1 MKLLKFYA
9 EWCKPCTRLS
19 EMLEDFTSVPVENIN
34 VDINQEFVT
43 KYTIRNI
50 PTLILIDD
58 EGKELYKHT
67 GLITLN
73 ELKSKIDAIKRDYTL
88 E

>member
-9 EWCKPCTRLS
+9 EWCKPCITLS
-19 EMLEDFTSVPVENIN
+19 KMLEEFSSVPVENIN
-34 VDINQEFVT
+34 VDTNQEFVNL
-43 KYTIRNI
+43 YTIRNI

-67 GLITLN
+67 GLITLA
-73 ELKSKIDAIKRDYTL
+73 ELKSKIDAIKGD
-88 E
+88 

>member
-9 EWCKPCTRLS
+9 EWCKPCTTLS
-19 EMLEDFTSVPVENIN
+19 KMLEDFTSVPVENIN
-34 VDINQEFVT
+34 IDINQEFVT

-73 ELKSKIDAIKRDYTL
+73 ELKSKIDAIKRD
-88 E
+88 